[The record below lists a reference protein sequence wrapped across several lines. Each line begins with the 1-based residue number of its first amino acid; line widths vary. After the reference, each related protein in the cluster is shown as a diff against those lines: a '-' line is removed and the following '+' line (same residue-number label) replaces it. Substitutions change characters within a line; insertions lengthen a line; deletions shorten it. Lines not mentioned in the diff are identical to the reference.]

1 MRVLWLLNMQKE
13 NKDNLT
19 DLVGMVSKP
28 QPKPNT
34 ENLPPGTVMGQDGK
48 PVTLGVEGLHTAALP
63 NTSDQRNR
71 RPSAGFLALFGIK
84 SED

>member
-1 MRVLWLLNMQKE
+1 MQKK

-19 DLVGMVSKP
+19 DLAGMVSKP

-34 ENLPPGTVMGQDGK
+34 ENLPPGMVMGQDGK

-63 NTSDQRNR
+63 NTKSQSNR
-71 RPSAGFLALFGIK
+71 QPSKGFLALFGIK
-84 SED
+84 SEN